1 MSLAQSLEKAASE
14 LPGDADAIRPAN
26 GDPSQLL
33 GGLDADAATR
43 VLGWLLANEA
53 ADGGELAT
61 AWLDEPA
68 GTKAIGRIDEAGL
81 PKPGRK
87 ALRRALHL
95 ARSRGIE
102 LGGVEGAQVPKVGRL
117 PSVEKDVSAGY
128 ICPYDPS
135 GSRLVYL
142 VESHPA
148 GGARLYEAALN
159 EDRGLLDFQAYRVS
173 RSQLRDF
180 VRSIT
185 RRERFAA
192 LEGASSAVR
201 ALIAAHVESHP
212 ADRPLPKAFD
222 EWRGRVL
229 EGAAEGRVP
238 SQEVEVALGGEAG
251 DAGDSLALEVR
262 TGALGPWPPAPDA
275 LERATVELR
284 DQVQVQQTS
293 EQEVDPEWLG
303 EALREALGE
312 LYRGEAAEGLATRL
326 SETAWVYWK
335 KEEEA
340 LARACLATA
349 AVLRGGRAGDD
360 AVVAAFVE
368 GLADQLRSQLVGLA
382 PASAGDEEVGETEDP
397 GETEEAKEDQA
408 G

>member
-1 MSLAQSLEKAASE
+1 M
-14 LPGDADAIRPAN
+14 
-26 GDPSQLL
+26 
-33 GGLDADAATR
+33 
-43 VLGWLLANEA
+43 LGWLLANEA
-53 ADGGELAT
+53 ADGGELAA

-68 GTKAIGRIDEAGL
+68 GAEVIGRISETEL

-87 ALRRALHL
+87 ALRRVVHH

-102 LGGVEGAQVPKVGRL
+102 IGTGDSAQAPKVARL

-128 ICPYDPS
+128 VCPYDPS

-142 VESHPA
+142 VEAHPA

-159 EDRGLLDFQAYRVS
+159 EDRGILDFQAYRVG

-185 RRERFAA
+185 RRDRFAA
-192 LEGASSAVR
+192 LESSAGAVK
-201 ALIAAHVESHP
+201 ALISAHLSVHP
-212 ADRPLPKAFD
+212 ADRPLPKVFD

-229 EGAAEGRVP
+229 EGAAEAETPAR
-238 SQEVEVALGGEAG
+238 EVESALGGESG
-251 DAGDSLALEVR
+251 DAGDALALEVR
-262 TGALGPWPPAPDA
+262 MGSLGPWPPAPDA
-275 LERATVELR
+275 LERATVEVR
-284 DQVQVQQTS
+284 DRVQVQQTS

-303 EALREALGE
+303 EALREAVGE
-312 LYRGEAAEGLATRL
+312 LYRGEAAEGLASRL

-349 AVLRGGRAGDD
+349 AVLRDGQAGDD
-360 AVVAAFVE
+360 AVVDAFVE
-368 GLADQLRSQLVGLA
+368 GLSNHLRSQLVGLE
-382 PASAGDEEVGETEDP
+382 PPGAGDEEPAETDDA
-397 GETEEAKEDQA
+397 GDTEATKEDQA